1 VAILAVVLI
10 AAGFAAWTYPRD
22 VVTIPVSLTIG
33 ADVVQ
38 KTFTVPVADNAVQLE
53 VTVSSGGALWS
64 AEIDTGNATVFLY
77 RTAQGGQTTYTS
89 EWIIVGAG
97 DYSIRFARVGSGKV
111 GYRLTVN
118 SRRWASSL

>member
-97 DYSIRFARVGSGKV
+97 DYSIRFATIGVGSLNAQV
-111 GYRLTVN
+111 TV
-118 SRRWASSL
+118 RAKGGFW

>member
-38 KTFTVPVADNAVQLE
+38 KTFTVPAADNAVQLE

-97 DYSIRFARVGSGKV
+97 DYSIRFATIGVGSLNAQV
-111 GYRLTVN
+111 TV
-118 SRRWASSL
+118 RAKGGFW